1 MLPVVIQVL
10 LRRKSKRKGKPVP
23 LMSDEKLDHLAG
35 RWMLGLLAIALFFGA
50 GYWYTQVAA

>member
-10 LRRKSKRKGKPVP
+10 LRKKSKTKGNPAP
-23 LMSDEKLDHLAG
+23 LISDEKLDRLAG
-35 RWMLGLLAIALFFGA
+35 RWMLGLVAVALFFGT